1 MTACKETFSEIIQDT
16 SLDFSLRK
24 LVQGRIET
32 KSLRHVQGSFGAR
45 FWESTLLPLP
55 SANINTYSSL
65 RAKRWLRGGVDGQF
79 PRHVKCRLDHPKDL
93 L

>member
-1 MTACKETFSEIIQDT
+1 MTACKETFSEIIQNT

-55 SANINTYSSL
+55 
-65 RAKRWLRGGVDGQF
+65 
-79 PRHVKCRLDHPKDL
+79 
-93 L
+93 